1 MAKKKKYNAPKTDEE
16 ELIKFRE
23 HMKLINDKTK
33 AIVEKYRKYWDKET
47 RTWKKGFKH
56 GRKHG

>member
-56 GRKHG
+56 GK

>member
-56 GRKHG
+56 GR

>member
-56 GRKHG
+56 GGKDG